1 MSEAR
6 EVSVPVKINVSEIKR
21 SHGLSQRLRLE
32 DWGSVAELELTA
44 PLVVDLKFTNVGSRI
59 LVEGNLQTR
68 VRVACSRCAG
78 DCDEWLDVRVD
89 EQFLP
94 HDSPEL
100 PQGEDLDFEQ
110 LCLFTYEND
119 VIEID
124 EVIRQN
130 LVASLPCRPLCAEAC
145 KGLCSQCGANLN
157 EKACE
162 CEAEPRLDPR
172 WGPLAELQDRAQS
185 GTV

>member
-1 MSEAR
+1 M
-6 EVSVPVKINVSEIKR
+6 KINVSEIKR

-32 DWGSVAELELTA
+32 DWGSVAEMELAA
-44 PLVVDLKFTNVGSRI
+44 PLVVDLKLSNVGSRI

-68 VRVACSRCAG
+68 VRATCSRCAV
-78 DCDEWLDVRVD
+78 DYDEWLDVRVD

-110 LCLFTYEND
+110 LSLFTYEND

-145 KGLCSQCGANLN
+145 KGLCSRCGANLN

-162 CEAEPRLDPR
+162 CEAEPYHDPR
-172 WGPLAELQDRAQS
+172 WGAVAVLQDRAQS